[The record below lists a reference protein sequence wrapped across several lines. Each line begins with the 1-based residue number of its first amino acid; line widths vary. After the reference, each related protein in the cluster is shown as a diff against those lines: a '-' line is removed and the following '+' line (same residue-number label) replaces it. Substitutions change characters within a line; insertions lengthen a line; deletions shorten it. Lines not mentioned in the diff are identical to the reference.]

1 MILLSKLRKL
11 FTKLPRSK
19 NNIYDDNRQ
28 PSKCDACDSV
38 TYQFVVFLIYN
49 TTTICLKCYEEDKWL
64 AKVKRKEAIT
74 NGGF

>member
-11 FTKLPRSK
+11 FTNLPRSK
-19 NNIYDDNRQ
+19 NNLFEDNRQ
-28 PSKCDACDSV
+28 PVKCDACDEIA
-38 TYQFVVFLIYN
+38 YNFVVFLYKSS
-49 TTTICLKCYEEDKWL
+49 TICMKCYEEDTWL